1 MSNSPMSDSNMSNNE
16 SDRTARIQE
25 KAARSHSAIIGVLI
39 GGLVIALAGDGY
51 LIVRSSN
58 LDDQITQLQ
67 GTTQAQMSKLS
78 ETTANQ
84 MDQRLQAIGTD
95 VQSAHEKADSA
106 IKQARAEV
114 QRQSAQLSRKMDAA
128 QQQVAGELVEL
139 KDATTTAKSK
149 LDEVS
154 ADVTGVKTDVT
165 GVKTDVTGVKTDVA
179 STQSQVE
186 QDGAQLKKVMGD
198 MGVMSG
204 LIATNGKDLQ
214 ALRDLGER
222 NYFEFDL
229 SKGQLTKKVGD
240 ITISL
245 KKADPKRNRYSV
257 EILADDKRVEK
268 KDKTINEPVQ
278 LYVSENRQPYEVVVN
293 QIKKDEVIGYLA
305 TPKVKVARR

>member
-1 MSNSPMSDSNMSNNE
+1 MSNSQMSNNE
-16 SDRTARIQE
+16 NEADRTGHIQE
-25 KAARSHSAIIGVLI
+25 KAARSHSAIIGVLVA
-39 GGLVIALAGDGY
+39 GLVIALAGDGY
-51 LIVRSSN
+51 LIMRSGN
-58 LDDQITQLQ
+58 LDDQIAQLQ
-67 GTTQAQMSKLS
+67 TTTQAQMSKLS
-78 ETTANQ
+78 EATTNQ

-95 VQSAHEKADSA
+95 VQGAHDKADSA
-106 IKQARAEV
+106 LKQAKAEV
-114 QRQSAQLSRKMDAA
+114 QRQSAQLSRKMDEA

-154 ADVTGVKTDVT
+154 ADVTGVKSDVT

-186 QDGAQLKKVMGD
+186 QDGVQLKKVMGD

-214 ALRDLGER
+214 ALRELGER

-240 ITISL
+240 ITLSL
-245 KKADPKRNRYSV
+245 KKADPKRNRYTV
-257 EILADDKRVEK
+257 DILADDKHVEK
-268 KDKTINEPVQ
+268 RDRTINEPVQ
-278 LYVSENRQPYEVVVN
+278 LYVAENRQPYEVVVN
-293 QIKKDEVIGYLA
+293 QIKKDEVVGYLS
-305 TPKVKVARR
+305 TPKVKVSRR

>member
-1 MSNSPMSDSNMSNNE
+1 MSNNE
-16 SDRTARIQE
+16 TDKTVVNQEEAPRGHTALF
-25 KAARSHSAIIGVLI
+25 AVLI
-39 GGLVIALAGDGY
+39 AGLVIAICGDGY
-51 LIVRSSN
+51 LIVRSNN
-58 LDDQITQLQ
+58 LDEQISQLQ
-67 GTTQAQMSKLS
+67 GTTQTEMSKLS
-78 ETTANQ
+78 KATTTLL
-84 MDQRLQAIGTD
+84 DQRLEAIGTD
-95 VQSAHEKADSA
+95 VQSAHDTANSA

-114 QRQSAQLSRKMDAA
+114 QRQNAQLSKRLDEQ

-139 KDATTTAKSK
+139 KDATTTANSK

-154 ADVTGVKTDVT
+154 ADVTGVKTDVS
-165 GVKTDVTGVKTDVA
+165 GVKTDVA
-179 STQSQVE
+179 STQSQVDK
-186 QDGAQLKKVMGD
+186 DGAQLKQVVGD

-214 ALRDLGER
+214 ALRELGDR

-245 KKADPKRNRYSV
+245 KKADPKRNRYTV
-257 EILADDKRVEK
+257 DILADDKHVEK

-293 QIKKDEVIGYLA
+293 QVKKDEVIGYLA
-305 TPKVKVARR
+305 TPKVKLARR

>member
-1 MSNSPMSDSNMSNNE
+1 MSNSQMSNNE
-16 SDRTARIQE
+16 ADNTVPVSERPPQ
-25 KAARSHSAIIGVLI
+25 KHSAIIGVLAA
-39 GGLVIALAGDGY
+39 GLVIALAGDGY
-51 LIVRSSN
+51 LLLTSSH
-58 LDDQITQLQ
+58 LDDRIAQLQ
-67 GTTQAQMSKLS
+67 GDTQAQMSKLS
-78 ETTANQ
+78 DATTAQ

-95 VQSAHEKADSA
+95 VQSAHDKADSA
-106 IKQARAEV
+106 VKQARAEV
-114 QRQSAQLSRKMDAA
+114 QRQSAQLSRKMDDA
-128 QQQVAGELVEL
+128 QQQVAGQLVEL

-165 GVKTDVTGVKTDVA
+165 GVKSEVTGVKTDVA

-293 QIKKDEVIGYLA
+293 QIKKDEVVGYLA